1 MVSAQLTLESL
12 NTVETSVETWID
24 FCTAS
29 LQSDFYRLT
38 LQKTGSIERAA
49 ALTLLNN
56 YISTFSPSERERL
69 ERDAEFFY
77 GYARGF
83 IEELAPFRYSKSGY
97 DPGVRSAFMSKIKA
111 LLRAQKNPDGSYKDK
126 ERYIFVETIVRICSS
141 LDFIIKVH
149 DDYKEFLFRE
159 LPQFRTAPN
168 LK

>member
-1 MVSAQLTLESL
+1 
-12 NTVETSVETWID
+12 
-24 FCTAS
+24 
-29 LQSDFYRLT
+29 
-38 LQKTGSIERAA
+38 
-49 ALTLLNN
+49 
-56 YISTFSPSERERL
+56 
-69 ERDAEFFY
+69 
-77 GYARGF
+77 
-83 IEELAPFRYSKSGY
+83 
-97 DPGVRSAFMSKIKA
+97 MSKIKA